1 LGRTLGRLDG
11 WVTERVIA
19 VHRCIRR
26 IDEDLRENVLA
37 RTEPPAAVDF
47 LLRGPGYA
55 LRRLCELLR
64 R

>member
-1 LGRTLGRLDG
+1 M
-11 WVTERVIA
+11 
-19 VHRCIRR
+19 HRCVRR

-37 RTEPPAAVDF
+37 RAEPSAAVDF

-55 LRRLCELLR
+55 LRRLCKLLR